1 MQYQT
6 GRSIVGPE
14 ALVRDLVGKM
24 KAAGFTIIGVD
35 GNAGDTVGT
44 TGKAYALQAT
54 TAVDTQADTQQWVVL
69 ISASNTDKYIDVSVL
84 PKLQMS
90 SQFTALARNATTTI
104 GRLSK
109 DGLTASH
116 FADFVADWKMDA
128 AADLGAYPLSYDLV
142 TTDHGFALQVN
153 AEGYDNTGTAF
164 SWAVVQRGL
173 TDGEAKA
180 GQKSP
185 LFAIYSNGGGQNGD
199 PDTAVATSIQRF
211 TVIEAGINSAT
222 KSISASQ
229 ASADASPIINPMQQ
243 VMLAEGNTA
252 VVLFPR
258 LINTQRYVYFVTLDL
273 LGYTSADVISAGS
286 QVDLTPTAGNKV
298 TYRGMNANG
307 RDNRGMRLM
316 FPIAIPASA

>member
-6 GRSIVGPE
+6 GRSLVGPE
-14 ALVRDLVGKM
+14 ALVRDLVNKM
-24 KAAGFTIIGVD
+24 KTAGFTIIGVD
-35 GNAGDTVGT
+35 GQAGNTVGSDS
-44 TGKAYALQAT
+44 KAFALQAT
-54 TAVDTQADTQQWVVL
+54 TSVDTQADAQQWVVL
-69 ISASNTDKYIDVSVL
+69 ISASNADKYIDVSVL
-84 PKLQMS
+84 PKLQINS
-90 SQFTALARNATTTI
+90 EFKALARNGTTSI

-116 FADFVADWKMDA
+116 FADLVLDWKMDA
-128 AADLGAYPLSYDLV
+128 AADLAAYPLSYDLV

-173 TDGEAKA
+173 TDGETKA
-180 GQKSP
+180 GEKSP
-185 LFAIYSNGGGQNGD
+185 LFAVYSVAGGQNGD
-199 PDTAVATSIQRF
+199 PDTSVATSVQRF

-222 KSISASQ
+222 KSISACQ

-243 VMLAEGNTA
+243 VMLAEGNKA
-252 VVLFPR
+252 VVLFPK
-258 LINTQRYVYFVTLDL
+258 LINSQRYVYFVTLDL

-286 QVDLTPTAGNKV
+286 QIDLTPAGTKT

-307 RDNRGMRLM
+307 KDNRGMRLM
-316 FPIAIPASA
+316 FPVAIPASA